1 MVEAMLDNPI
11 FCGLA
16 VLFTLLFLVNIG
28 SFIKI
33 FPVMTA
39 SVWRWK
45 NDLELEDS
53 LQLSRSRNTVAAV
66 LLVPLCMVV
75 YSYDLYSPDFLDRF
89 SPILRFAAVTGVMFL
104 YLLLRAFLNWQ
115 LEMHN
120 YGSKAFVAANRSFF
134 NYCIMLFFLL
144 FLTGAAVNALTG
156 DAERTRTVLLYVTG
170 VSYVFY
176 IMRRGQIFASAC
188 NPFSTFLYLCGLEL
202 IPTLALVISAR
213 LL

>member
-1 MVEAMLDNPI
+1 MTMFDNPI
-11 FCGLA
+11 YCGLA
-16 VLFTLLFLVNIG
+16 VFLTLLFLVNIG

-45 NDLELEDS
+45 SNLELEDS

-75 YSYDLYSPDFLDRF
+75 YSYDLYRPDFLDQF
-89 SPILRFAAVTGVMFL
+89 SPVVRFAAVTGVMFL
-104 YLLLRAFLNWQ
+104 YLLLRTFLNWQ

-120 YGSKAFVAANRSFF
+120 YGSKAFVAANRSFL
-134 NYCIMLFFLL
+134 NYCIILFFLL
-144 FLTGAAVNALTG
+144 FLTGAMVITFTG
-156 DAERTRTVLLYVTG
+156 DKELTRTVLLYVTG
-170 VSYVFY
+170 MTYVLY
-176 IMRRGQIFASAC
+176 ILRRGQIFASAC

-202 IPTLALVISAR
+202 LPTLALVISAR